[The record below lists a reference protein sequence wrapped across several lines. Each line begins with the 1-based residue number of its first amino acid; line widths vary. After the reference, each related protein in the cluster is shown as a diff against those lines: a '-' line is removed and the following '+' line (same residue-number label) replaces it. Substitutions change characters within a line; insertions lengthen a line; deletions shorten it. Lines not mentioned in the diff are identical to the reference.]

1 MATNTWIKTAIVTDY
16 WLLITPLRNKPHC
29 QLKAIDNTCVPGMDQ
44 MGSTVVAISL
54 TFCHW
59 NTGVDLI

>member
-16 WLLITPLRNKPHC
+16 WLLITPLRNQPHC

-54 TFCHW
+54 TFCH
-59 NTGVDLI
+59 